1 MILNTFDRYIN
12 NLYLSPI
19 STGTLEKIGGLCG
32 LSDSSIAV
40 DVTCGKGGAALTLAD
55 KFHCIVTGVE
65 ARVEFAEEARR
76 RAVFEDLEHFVN
88 FIDAE
93 PDHLPFDDFYFDLAL
108 KVGQTAPRSSREI
121 VAELRRIVRPGGW
134 IALSEVVWKSDPQT
148 TPGPAAPGPEINEWP
163 SEFAPNLMIGM
174 EERIA
179 EFREA
184 GFAVDLA
191 ELESDS
197 SWERYYALQ
206 AKAILVNRREY
217 GESSEAQSTLDQWQ
231 KELHFYHTGGGKDSL
246 GYACFLLHCP

>member
-1 MILNTFDRYIN
+1 MILDTFDRYIN
-12 NLYLSPI
+12 NLFLSPI
-19 STGTLEKIGGLCG
+19 STGTLEKIGGHCG
-32 LSDSSIAV
+32 LSDSSIVV
-40 DVTCGKGGAALTLAD
+40 DVNCGKGGAALTLAD

-76 RAVFEDLEHFVN
+76 RTVFENLEHFVN

-93 PDHLPFDDFYFDLAL
+93 PDHLPFDDLYFDLAL
-108 KVGQTAPRSSREI
+108 KVGQTAPRTSRET

-134 IALSEVVWKSDPQT
+134 IALSEVVWKS
-148 TPGPAAPGPEINEWP
+148 GPPAPGQAAGEWP

-174 EERIA
+174 EERIT

-191 ELESDS
+191 ELEPDS
-197 SWERYYALQ
+197 SWERYYAPQ
-206 AKAILVNRREY
+206 AKAILENRREY
-217 GESSEAQSTLDQWQ
+217 GEPSEAQSTLDQWQ

-246 GYACFLLHCP
+246 GYACFLLRCP